1 MEISIGVFNML
12 FLGAGA
18 SKVVGID
25 DLENLTTR
33 IKQTLEQQGYGD
45 HIQHIVGVEEA
56 NRHQR
61 FFNGG
66 IINADLPGN
75 TAGVPRI

>member
-1 MEISIGVFNML
+1 MEISVGRVNML

-18 SKVVGID
+18 SKAVGID

-33 IKQTLEQQGYGD
+33 IKQTLEEQGYGD
-45 HIQHIVGVEEA
+45 HIQHIIRVLEEA

-61 FFNGG
+61 FFNDGEIDG
-66 IINADLPGN
+66 LLA
-75 TAGVPRI
+75 